1 MAISPPSDIILD
13 VARAADPLQYRAAV
27 EKLTRIANGAMS
39 AVSANGFEEAL
50 GLTDSAAA
58 GAGTVGVETVGA
70 ETVEA
75 AATNVGADLRG
86 RFASQASGADGSP
99 YRQFEAFVLQSFVQS
114 ILPKEAEHVFGDGLA
129 GGFWKSML
137 AEQIAKQLA
146 DAGGVGIADAI
157 APAQS
162 ARAASSAS
170 AFNALPGYVS
180 SLERGFADSIFPGSG
195 EDAGSPS
202 PIASADKEQ
211 S

>member
-58 GAGTVGVETVGA
+58 GAETVGA
-70 ETVEA
+70 ETVGA
-75 AATNVGADLRG
+75 PATNVGADLRG